1 MEKNDFEA
9 KTKYANTVFVVSEY
23 NGLSISLVEKLLANF
38 YRVKVF
44 CVYKHLWINKASYLK
59 DNNFLTIHEIKDL
72 KGIGDYLIFVS
83 SFFDNLGGKTEKQS
97 IEIESLRLLNSLYF
111 KGINKKKFFILP
123 YSVFEKL
130 GKEMVSLYSLNIK
143 NEDSVLKNFV
153 IYLDDLV
160 GPRLILNNRD
170 EISICLRSLIN
181 GNKVVLP
188 NLPSTTVSPTPV
200 GEASRKIVEILDKE
214 DVVFRTLICGRKML
228 LKNWTQIL
236 KVGFENFDYAFLD
249 KKTTKISGIVDGE
262 IYLDKE
268 VDLKFLRQTLNW
280 FRNNMDGFY
289 FEENALLDL
298 KTAVLE
304 GKEELEEEKIIK
316 KKNGVVEKSFPGVF
330 LIEKIYS
337 LKNKLQEL
345 FKRRKIRLLSEKI
358 ANKKTFNFRVKVS
371 LENVKFPKIGIETKK
386 YLVLQRCLLFVFST
400 LVTLVLVPTISLVF
414 SFIFFY
420 FGQTAIKKAYFD
432 QAKYFFVF
440 QGKTADFSMSQFYF
454 YSNISFLGKYFGYFG
469 QLADISSQIA
479 DVAGISID
487 VGQKTFSLIEKTVNG
502 QEFPLDVYSREIVL
516 SLDVIYQKLSFLDG
530 ELNEVKDVWPFSYFS
545 YYIDKADLER
555 RREEIQAARS
565 AFSLIGR
572 VLGEDREKNYLV
584 LLQNNMELRPTGG
597 FIGSFAIV
605 GFKRGAMTK
614 FEIYDVYSADGQLK
628 GYVEPPWQ
636 LKKYL
641 DQPAWYLRDSNWDP
655 DFVVS
660 SKKAEWF
667 LDKSMN
673 IQVDGVIGIDLYF
686 VQDLVD
692 VFGSVYVSDFDKAI
706 DAKNFYEVVQYE
718 AEKDFFPG
726 SRQKQNF
733 LLALSKSLLSNFKSA
748 TKFQLLG
755 LLTNTYRN
763 LNERHVQLFLHEAQ
777 IQEKI
782 DNLGWSGVV
791 EFPFCSSENCFSDGV
806 SLVEANLG
814 VNKANYFIDR
824 EARMKVKITD
834 KSIYHRLEIVFVNN
848 AQTFMG
854 DKAIYKNY
862 LRLVLPGDAEI
873 NSVKAGRLD
882 NLEDINF
889 DQDMLRGNREMGLF
903 LEVLPSETKKVVFEW
918 SKDRGLNLDK
928 NGEYKFYF
936 RKQAGIKSLPFSLEV
951 DFPDSF
957 FVGNDLQLTKG
968 NKFIYNQPDLRK
980 DFLNRFYW

>member
-1 MEKNDFEA
+1 MFVNEK
-9 KTKYANTVFVVSEY
+9 K
-23 NGLSISLVEKLLANF
+23 
-38 YRVKVF
+38 
-44 CVYKHLWINKASYLK
+44 
-59 DNNFLTIHEIKDL
+59 
-72 KGIGDYLIFVS
+72 
-83 SFFDNLGGKTEKQS
+83 
-97 IEIESLRLLNSLYF
+97 
-111 KGINKKKFFILP
+111 
-123 YSVFEKL
+123 
-130 GKEMVSLYSLNIK
+130 
-143 NEDSVLKNFV
+143 
-153 IYLDDLV
+153 
-160 GPRLILNNRD
+160 
-170 EISICLRSLIN
+170 
-181 GNKVVLP
+181 
-188 NLPSTTVSPTPV
+188 
-200 GEASRKIVEILDKE
+200 
-214 DVVFRTLICGRKML
+214 
-228 LKNWTQIL
+228 
-236 KVGFENFDYAFLD
+236 
-249 KKTTKISGIVDGE
+249 
-262 IYLDKE
+262 
-268 VDLKFLRQTLNW
+268 
-280 FRNNMDGFY
+280 
-289 FEENALLDL
+289 
-298 KTAVLE
+298 
-304 GKEELEEEKIIK
+304 
-316 KKNGVVEKSFPGVF
+316 
-330 LIEKIYS
+330 
-337 LKNKLQEL
+337 
-345 FKRRKIRLLSEKI
+345 
-358 ANKKTFNFRVKVS
+358 ANKKPFNFKIRTG
-371 LENVKFPKIGIETKK
+371 LNNFWFPKVRIETKRHLAFQK
-386 YLVLQRCLLFVFST
+386 HLFFVFST
-400 LVTLVLVPTISLVF
+400 FFTLVLVPIVSLVF
-414 SFIFFY
+414 SFIFFF
-420 FGQTAIKKAYFD
+420 FGQNALKRANFE

-440 QGKTADFSMSQFYF
+440 QGKAADFSLSQFYF
-454 YSNISFLGKYFGYFG
+454 YSNIAFLGKQFDYLGR
-469 QLADISSQIA
+469 LANISSQIS
-479 DVAGISID
+479 DVAEIGID
-487 VGQKTFSLIEKTVNG
+487 VGQKTFSLIGRIING
-502 QEFPLDVYSREIVL
+502 QEVPLDSYSREIVL
-516 SLDVIYQKLSFLDG
+516 SLDIIYQKISFLEG
-530 ELNEVKDVWPFSYFS
+530 ELNEVKNAWPFSYFT
-545 YYIDKADLER
+545 YYFDKADLER

-572 VLGEDREKNYLV
+572 VLGEDGEKNYLV

-605 GFKRGAMTK
+605 GFKRGAMNK

-673 IQVDGVIGIDLYF
+673 IQVDGVIGVDLYF